1 VFFGVKNMMNSLT
14 EWRALMET
22 EYLQDF
28 IAKGGAAVKI
38 AIAPHAG
45 AVNAVLFSIAEVST
59 TQGFLTVWI
68 NAAETKVQYIQ
79 NLFYA
84 VSREMPWDAA
94 AERWLRERF
103 SLSGYTIAE
112 DMSLL
117 ELEAIATAN
126 NTTRHAL
133 MAEVRRWIAAD
144 ISSDYTLCSEFRTV
158 MALLCESHV
167 APQSVSPTDADVIR
181 QWLRGEST
189 NLTALK
195 RLRIFQKVGRHNAR
209 ALLESLAAFLPR
221 VGWPGLVILIDMN
234 AVASDQ
240 PASDNAFRY
249 SRNAALDVYE
259 LLRQCI
265 DETDHVRHFLLV
277 AASGPDLILNPRK
290 CLDNYTALKLRT
302 SDEVRD
308 KDRANPLG
316 TLVRLDIP
324 LDGQMGGQTDGQ
336 QESGE

>member
-1 VFFGVKNMMNSLT
+1 MMITLP
-14 EWRALMET
+14 EWRTLVET

-28 IAKGGAAVKI
+28 ISQGGASVKI

-45 AVNAVLFSIAEVST
+45 AVNAVLFAIAEEAT

-68 NAAETKVQYIQ
+68 NAAETKVQLIQ
-79 NLFYA
+79 NIFY
-84 VSREMPWDAA
+84 VTSRVMLWDTAA
-94 AERWLRERF
+94 DRWLRERF
-103 SLSGYTIAE
+103 SRSGYVIAE
-112 DMSLL
+112 DTPLMDM
-117 ELEAIATAN
+117 ETIATNN

-133 MAEVRRWIAAD
+133 MAEVRRWIAAE
-144 ISSDYTLCSEFRTV
+144 IHADYTLCAEFRTV
-158 MALLCESHV
+158 MGLLCESHV

-181 QWLRGEST
+181 QWLKGEST

-209 ALLESLAAFLPR
+209 PLLESLAAFLPR
-221 VGWPGLVILIDMN
+221 VGWPGLVILMDIN

-240 PASDNAFRY
+240 PASDNALRY

-265 DETDHVRHFLLV
+265 DETDHMRHFLLV
-277 AASGPDLILNPRK
+277 AASGPDLILSPRK

-316 TLVRLDIP
+316 TLVRLDVP
-324 LDGQMGGQTDGQ
+324 LEDMPIEPTENMSMAEG
-336 QESGE
+336 SN